1 MGIKGVQHYSDE
13 TLVQAWAMAKDNY
26 DDGNELLGGSHLSE
40 KRRDEI
46 WEDVQMLGER
56 ISELQD
62 EMWSRGMFTDEDKPR
77 LKREF
82 KKYLALGNRDK
93 PRDVEE

>member
-1 MGIKGVQHYSDE
+1 MIQRYSDE

-40 KRRDEI
+40 KRREEI
-46 WEDVQMLGER
+46 WEDVQEIGNR
-56 ISELQD
+56 IDELQW
-62 EMWSRGMFTDEDKPR
+62 EMAERGMFTDEEKPR
-77 LKREF
+77 LKREY
-82 KKYLALGNRDK
+82 KKYLMIGKRDK